1 MIGEKRR
8 KKKTELRTAP
18 QLARL
23 LTRKIAGTI
32 MEVAPERLLIMS
44 ISRTRRFRIRT
55 PLFVRWV
62 STIVAAV
69 VVMWWAWPRL
79 FPDPLAMGLAAYEQR
94 AWNRAEAEARKRLT
108 DRPGDLEAWRLLAR
122 SAGRQG
128 RDTAAQTIFR
138 QRLGFEAMTAEDF
151 VIAAAGLMRQGQ
163 THQARIALE
172 KARARAPQ
180 HPEMLHDLVRFDA
193 ATDHLA
199 EAAELAERL
208 ITRPGWEV
216 RGWLLLGQVRE
227 KLDDPARTAEALQ
240 RAHRLDPDPMLG
252 DMDSPPGSTRKRFA
266 RALLRTG
273 RPAEA
278 RDQIAIVQAR
288 ERDFEASW
296 LLSRAWLQQGD
307 IPAATAALAQS
318 GGYGVRDPTITEPA
332 PFVGAARCAECHE
345 PFHRDQ
351 QSSRHARTFHQSV
364 ELEALPALDR
374 PVADSGDADVQHVL
388 RHEDGRLRWETT
400 DQGRVMNAVVE
411 YAFGSGHVA
420 ITLVG
425 RESGGD
431 SRELRLSHFGRA
443 AAWDVTT
450 GHLSQPADRH
460 EFLGR
465 DLGRDGVRR
474 CLECHTTNARIASE
488 RLGPAATDRGIG
500 CERCHGPGA
509 NHLAAVAGEFSEP
522 AIARPRLATAEQIMA
537 LCATCHSP
545 KDAKIVPGDYRAP
558 RFASTSLAWSPCY
571 TQSTGGLSCV
581 SCHDPHRNAET
592 SATYYEAR
600 CLTCHSIKP
609 PSPSLAKRPM
619 LRLPVRPKTMR
630 RIVCTVNPANGC
642 LKCHMPPVD
651 GIVPHASFTDH
662 YIRIRAPKKG

>member
-1 MIGEKRR
+1 
-8 KKKTELRTAP
+8 
-18 QLARL
+18 
-23 LTRKIAGTI
+23 
-32 MEVAPERLLIMS
+32 MS
-44 ISRTRRFRIRT
+44 ISPTRRIRIQT
-55 PLFVRWV
+55 PLFVRWAL
-62 STIVAAV
+62 TIVAAV
-69 VVMWWAWPRL
+69 VVVWLAWPRL

-94 AWNRAEAEARKRLT
+94 AWDRAEAEARKRLT

-128 RDTAAQTIFR
+128 RDTTAQTIFR

-151 VIAAAGLMRQGQ
+151 VIAAAGLVRQGQ
-163 THQARIALE
+163 TNQARIALE
-172 KARARAPQ
+172 KARGRAPD
-180 HPEMLHDLVRFDA
+180 HPEMLHDLARLDA

-216 RGWLLLGQVRE
+216 RGWLLLGRIRE

-240 RAHRLDPDPMLG
+240 RALRLVPDPTFG
-252 DMDSPPGSTRKRFA
+252 DMDSPAGSMRKRLA

-278 RDQIAIVQAR
+278 RDQIAVVPAR
-288 ERDFEASW
+288 GRDLEASW
-296 LLSRAWLQQGD
+296 LLSRALLQQGD

-318 GGYGVRDPTITEPA
+318 GGYGDCDPTFTEPA
-332 PFVGAARCAECHE
+332 PFVGAARCAPCHKS
-345 PFHRDQ
+345 FHRDQ
-351 QSSRHARTFHQSV
+351 QSSRHARTFSQAV

-374 PVADSGDADVQHVL
+374 PVPDSGDAEVRHVL
-388 RHEDGRLRWETT
+388 RHEDGRLCWETT

-411 YAFGSGHVA
+411 YAFGSGNVA

-425 RESGGD
+425 RESAGD

-450 GHLSQPADRH
+450 GHLSQPTDRH

-474 CLECHTTNARIASE
+474 CLECHTTNARIAGE
-488 RLGPAATDRGIG
+488 RAGPAATDRGIG

-509 NHLAAVAGEFSEP
+509 NHLTAVAAEFPEP
-522 AIARPRLATAEQIMA
+522 AIARPRLASAEQIMA
-537 LCATCHSP
+537 LCAACHSP
-545 KDAKIVPGDYRAP
+545 KDAKLVPGDHLAP

-571 TQSTGGLSCV
+571 TESSGGLSCV

-600 CLTCHSIKP
+600 CLTCHSNKP
-609 PSPSLAKRPM
+609 PSPSLASRPKPG
-619 LRLPVRPKTMR
+619 LPVRPKNMR
-630 RIVCTVNPANGC
+630 RIVCSVNPANGC
-642 LKCHMPPVD
+642 LKCHMPQVD

-662 YIRIRAPKKG
+662 HIRIRSPKTG